1 MIVRS
6 QHRARST
13 QRSRGGYVLIAVLV
27 VIVVLSLVAY
37 RFTDAMTSDYRASVR
52 TADMAQARA
61 AAASGVQYVAGL
73 LADPESRS
81 SVLSNSLNNPALFQG
96 IPVRAGAASQ
106 RDAFF
111 SIVAFSPLGNASGQ
125 RFGITDEGGKLNI
138 NALIKIDP
146 TGQALYNALLKLPNM
161 TAEIADAIVDW
172 VDSNDD
178 IRPSGAESAE
188 YADLGYRAKNGPL
201 NSIDELLLVR
211 GITPQLLFG
220 TDRNRNGV
228 DDDGGGGLDRGWSD
242 FLTVHGREVNVDS
255 SGLLRIWINHN
266 SDDLNA
272 IYKALLDGGV
282 DREMAAYL
290 IASKIYTR
298 TQLDASGNPT
308 QGGGGGG
315 KGGGKS
321 GKGGGGSKQQKVR
334 VGSADDLIA
343 AVEKSLSDPS
353 VLAPKAVS
361 SLMDLVNTRVTLPAS
376 SSGSGSSGAFGVGKQ
391 QETVVVNCPLN
402 DSSRLH
408 EILPVLLDKVCTKA
422 DVEIIPRL
430 NVNTAPREVLQGL
443 PGLEDTDVDAIMSAR
458 EGLVPDDPATTSG
471 AWLVTMANLTPAKF
485 KALEKY
491 VTGSSMVYRV
501 ESIGYLAGGSPMVR
515 VEAMIDINLGSPRI
529 LYFRELTDLD
539 SPRAL
544 QVQAQP

>member
-1 MIVRS
+1 
-6 QHRARST
+6 
-13 QRSRGGYVLIAVLV
+13 
-27 VIVVLSLVAY
+27 
-37 RFTDAMTSDYRASVR
+37 
-52 TADMAQARA
+52 
-61 AAASGVQYVAGL
+61 
-73 LADPESRS
+73 
-81 SVLSNSLNNPALFQG
+81 
-96 IPVRAGAASQ
+96 
-106 RDAFF
+106 
-111 SIVAFSPLGNASGQ
+111 
-125 RFGITDEGGKLNI
+125 
-138 NALIKIDP
+138 
-146 TGQALYNALLKLPNM
+146 
-161 TAEIADAIVDW
+161 
-172 VDSNDD
+172 
-178 IRPSGAESAE
+178 
-188 YADLGYRAKNGPL
+188 
-201 NSIDELLLVR
+201 
-211 GITPQLLFG
+211 
-220 TDRNRNGV
+220 
-228 DDDGGGGLDRGWSD
+228 
-242 FLTVHGREVNVDS
+242 
-255 SGLLRIWINHN
+255 
-266 SDDLNA
+266 
-272 IYKALLDGGV
+272 
-282 DREMAAYL
+282 MAAYL

-298 TQLDASGNPT
+298 TQLDSSGNPI
-308 QGGGGGG
+308 QGGGGGGGG
-315 KGGGKS
+315 KGGGKNGKS

-376 SSGSGSSGAFGVGKQ
+376 SSGSSGSGAFGVGKQ

-402 DSSRLH
+402 DPSRLH

-443 PGLEDTDVDAIMSAR
+443 PGLEDSDVDAIMSAR
-458 EGLVPDDPATTSG
+458 EGLVPDDPATTSA

-544 QVQAQP
+544 QVQTQP